1 MQPIK
6 HFKEISMADIA
17 LVGGKNAS
25 LGEMYGSLSDL
36 GVKVPNGFAITT
48 DAFSQFLRHNK
59 LAGLIDEHL
68 SDLDIRDLDSL
79 TYAGGKIRA
88 SIIHSQMP
96 DELSEAIIDA
106 YEELET
112 QYGPKPDVAVRS
124 SATAEDLQ
132 TASFAGQQ
140 DSYLNVAGTRNLIAT
155 CKLVF
160 ASLFT
165 DRAISYREKLGI
177 DHKDVSI
184 SVAVQKMVR
193 SDQACSGVMFTLD
206 TESSFR
212 DAVLITSSY
221 GLGENVVKGAVNPDE
236 FYVYKPTLD
245 QGFEPLI
252 KKHLGSKEIKMIY
265 APEQLAGVYTKNV
278 PVHASERHRFS
289 IDDTEVLTLARYA
302 SIIEKHYSK
311 RAGSHKPMDIE
322 WAKDGYT
329 GELFIVQ
336 ARPETAEN
344 RKQTTVYETFSLREH
359 GDAIVS
365 GRSVGRRIATGKARV
380 ILDPA
385 RMGELQGGEVLVTD
399 KTDPDWEPVMKR
411 AAAIVTNRGGRTCHA
426 AIIAREMGIPALVGC
441 DNATES
447 ICDGE
452 KITVAC
458 SDGDSGHVYQGIL
471 PFDVEKVHTDT
482 LSSTKTSVL
491 INLSNPEQAME
502 ASFLPVDGVG
512 LVRLEF
518 LMANTIKA
526 HPNALLNYQ
535 QLDRATQLKIDSL
548 SEGYDSPEDFFVDK
562 LAQGIGMIAAAFYP
576 RPVNVRFSDFK
587 SSEYASLIGGELFEP
602 DEDNPMLGMR
612 GAMRYFS
619 DEFSKS
625 FGLEC
630 QAIKKVRNN
639 MGLTNVHLLVP
650 FVRSPIEAEQVMA
663 LLEKYELKRGENN
676 LKTYMMCEIPSN
688 ALLAEQFLE
697 YFDGYSIGSNDLT
710 QLTLGID
717 RDTGMECDLDERG
730 EATRILIAM
739 AVAACKKT
747 GKYVGICGQASS
759 DYEEFVDF
767 LLEQKLDSISLNR
780 DSVLAMKS
788 YINEQENRKPE
799 T

>member
-48 DAFSQFLRHNK
+48 DAFSRFLRHNN
-59 LAGLIDEHL
+59 LAGLIDVHL

-96 DELSEAIIDA
+96 DELCEAIIDA

-132 TASFAGQQ
+132 SASFAGQQ

-165 DRAISYREKLGI
+165 DRAISYREKQGI

-289 IDDTEVLTLARYA
+289 IDDSEVLTLARYA

-471 PFDVEKVHTDT
+471 PFDVEKVHTDP
-482 LSSTKTSVL
+482 LKSTKTSVL

-535 QLDRATQLKIDSL
+535 QLDRTTQLKIDSL

-619 DEFSKS
+619 DEFSMS

-799 T
+799 M